1 MADLAGS
8 PAPWVKI
15 DILTIFC
22 MALHGVGAHLQSP
35 AARPGGPEAGGV
47 AGFYL
52 AAVQSWQG
60 LGEGYW
66 IPRVG

>member
-1 MADLAGS
+1 MALL
-8 PAPWVKI
+8 PLWVKI

-22 MALHGVGAHLQSP
+22 MALHRVRAHLQGP
-35 AARPGGPEAGGV
+35 AARPGCAEAGGL

-52 AAVQSWQG
+52 AAVQSQG